1 MDSNFSYRGTR
12 APNSEVFQASRVAF
26 VPERAMLAAVCVA
39 VIAEAIGRRIEQ
51 EGAVDPNARDLV
63 MRGGASVY
71 RPRSPTTLQEA
82 QRAVEQALEIDRR
95 SVDARIGLAT
105 TLVVTLG
112 QVWSSSVQ
120 HDQVRAEQLL
130 RDALERDPNR
140 SMGRFG
146 MGYLRRLQN
155 RLAESQI
162 ELERAIALD
171 PNNAL
176 AMLQLGATLKVLR
189 AAKGGNPVHRE
200 RDPT

>member
-1 MDSNFSYRGTR
+1 
-12 APNSEVFQASRVAF
+12 
-26 VPERAMLAAVCVA
+26 MLAAACVA

-162 ELERAIALD
+162 ELEKAIALD